1 MSHERY
7 CKLRRSRK
15 KIGSVRWWL
24 SASCQGQSSVFQ
36 TKWND
41 RSKWL
46 NRACPMQCP
55 CTASIVLRNYQMEN
69 ILVSSRELKSC
80 VSLVSVTQ
88 RCPGHRSAVNCLA
101 VTVVR
106 QLSTKCYNRRLGL
119 TQTLLIRFDKTSRQN
134 VPQDKW
140 GPLPN
145 MGDHWPPNLIFNNW
159 INSEWGEI
167 RREYSKNDVK
177 KYLEVWLS
185 WTGNPRYILSKN
197 PRDSLWNGVSLQQKT
212 ILHFPGFFCWK
223 LHWWGLHWTLSG

>member
-1 MSHERY
+1 MVQCHTKDIPYLDEVAK
-7 CKLRRSRK
+7 KLAVFDDDWVLP
-15 KIGSVRWWL
+15 VRDK
-24 SASCQGQSSVFQ
+24 AQFFKQKRNG
-36 TKWND
+36 

-119 TQTLLIRFDKTSRQN
+119 TQTLLIRLRQN
-134 VPQDKW
+134 VETKCP
-140 GPLPN
+140 
-145 MGDHWPPNLIFNNW
+145 
-159 INSEWGEI
+159 
-167 RREYSKNDVK
+167 
-177 KYLEVWLS
+177 
-185 WTGNPRYILSKN
+185 TGQMRPI
-197 PRDSLWNGVSLQQKT
+197 T
-212 ILHFPGFFCWK
+212 
-223 LHWWGLHWTLSG
+223 